1 MNSETSTPPLI
12 DESYADQVR
21 RTIRGYLIT
30 TVLSIGLAIVSIG
43 YNVWRMAESEQNANV
58 RDAAFEVF
66 LALAEFQEVIYAAH
80 FDNLE
85 VEGSPRRGWVKVKL
99 VEDMSILVG
108 EDVAREARVLRDSW
122 QEQWPTIRDN
132 REGVDLLVA
141 QIETLREIL
150 RNRLSSLS

>member
-1 MNSETSTPPLI
+1 MNSESSTQPSI
-12 DESYADQVR
+12 DQSYADQVK

-80 FDNLE
+80 FDNLA

-108 EDVAREARVLRDSW
+108 EEVALEARELRDTW
-122 QEQWPTIRDN
+122 QEQWSTIEDN
-132 REGVDLLVA
+132 REGVDLLVT
-141 QIETLREIL
+141 QIEKLRETL
-150 RNRLSSLS
+150 RNRLASLG